1 VLAILPVN
9 WSLRLLIVPDSEEVG
24 TLSSTIVISLPFNDV
39 VIPDPPKIV
48 KPAPKG
54 TTVDVE
60 LSSLIVT
67 VELESLAFAMNHLIE
82 HL

>member
-1 VLAILPVN
+1 VL
-9 WSLRLLIVPDSEEVG
+9 
-24 TLSSTIVISLPFNDV
+24 
-39 VIPDPPKIV
+39 IPDPPKIV

-67 VELESLAFAMNHLIE
+67 VELESLAFSIE
-82 HL
+82 PFN